1 MRIQKLLTDILADF
15 REILGDALTGLY
27 LHGSLAFGCF
37 TWETGDV
44 DFLAVVSRP
53 LTQSQRVA
61 LIQSMLRHTPDA
73 PPKGLEMSVVLEDVC
88 RNFVH
93 PTPFELHFSNAHL
106 SRCEA
111 DIDRYCREMHGDD
124 PDLAA
129 HFAVIRAVGQTLY
142 GKPIDEVFAPVP
154 REAVLD
160 SIRGDVA
167 DADIH
172 ENPVYFTLN
181 LCRVLA
187 FQEEERMLSKAGGG
201 EWALK
206 RLPERF
212 HPLIC
217 AALNR
222 YASGGAPLPA
232 EALDAFREEMLRR
245 IFG

>member
-1 MRIQKLLTDILADF
+1 MRVQSLLNNILLDF
-15 REILGDALTGLY
+15 REALGDALTGLY

-37 TWETGDV
+37 SWETGDV

-53 LTQSQRVA
+53 LTQPQRVA
-61 LIQSMLRHTPDA
+61 LIRSMLRRTPDA
-73 PPKGLEMSVVLEDVC
+73 PPKGLEMSVVLEDAC

-106 SRCEA
+106 ARCRA
-111 DIDRYCREMHGDD
+111 DIDGYCREMRGVD

-129 HFAVIRAVGQTLY
+129 HFAVTRAVGRTLY
-142 GKPIDEVFAPVP
+142 GKPIAEVFAPVP

-172 ENPVYFTLN
+172 ESPVYFTLN

-187 FQEEERMLSKAGGG
+187 YQEESHMLSKAGGG
-201 EWALK
+201 EWALEK
-206 RLPERF
+206 LPAQF
-212 HPLIC
+212 HPLIR

-222 YASGGAPLPA
+222 YAGGDAPLPA
-232 EALDAFREEMLRR
+232 DALDAFREEMLRR